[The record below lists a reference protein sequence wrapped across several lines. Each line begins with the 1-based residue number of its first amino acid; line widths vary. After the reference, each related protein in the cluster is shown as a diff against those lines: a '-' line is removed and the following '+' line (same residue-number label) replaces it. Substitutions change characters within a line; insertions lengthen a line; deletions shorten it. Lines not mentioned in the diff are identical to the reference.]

1 MHSAIPTPSRPGS
14 TIMAAVVAAVAATA
28 LAACG
33 SGEPVDVGTAL
44 PARLLPGDALP
55 AGFTA
60 VPFQVDDMIA
70 ANRATLEQAATV
82 TFEPEEC
89 RPTAD
94 AKFNPHLST
103 DDTVLLAGQSDTGT
117 LTELISTVVRDIDA
131 DRRDTSGP
139 CRVVTSLPTTGSLAG
154 ARIVTTTT
162 ELPALR
168 DDAVAQSYLVRTDSV
183 KTFPDGSVRARSAY
197 VANVLVKTPGAEE
210 FTLQLGIGGNEAAVP
225 AAEPPV
231 SEKEFTALVAD
242 AIERASTR

>member
-139 CRVVTSLPTTGSLAG
+139 CRVVTSSRRRG
-154 ARIVTTTT
+154 RW
-162 ELPALR
+162 R
-168 DDAVAQSYLVRTDSV
+168 
-183 KTFPDGSVRARSAY
+183 VRASSPRRPNSPPYATMRWPSRTWSA
-197 VANVLVKTPGAEE
+197 P
-210 FTLQLGIGGNEAAVP
+210 I
-225 AAEPPV
+225 
-231 SEKEFTALVAD
+231 
-242 AIERASTR
+242 R